1 MTRRTD
7 DFFAESA
14 RWRDEA
20 LRLRGILLDQ
30 GLEEELKW
38 GKPCYIHDGQNI
50 AILQKMKAFLAL
62 LFFKGALMDDPEGLL
77 REQGKNTRSA
87 RRLCFTSVEQVDRE
101 EAAIRALIRSAVA
114 VEEAGLELPPA
125 PAPELAEELQAR
137 LDADPALKRAFEAL
151 TPGRQRA
158 YDLHI
163 SGAKRSETRARRV
176 EQHVPR
182 ILAGKGLRD
191 P

>member
-1 MTRRTD
+1 M
-7 DFFAESA
+7 
-14 RWRDEA
+14 
-20 LRLRGILLDQ
+20 LDQ

-38 GKPCYIHDGQNI
+38 GKPCYTHDGQNI